1 LACSAISIWL
11 AGAGGGMRFV
21 HRVECAWTQAPH
33 GTMVGGD
40 APNHLSSVSSRPQRV
55 AEANESKWD

>member
-1 LACSAISIWL
+1 
-11 AGAGGGMRFV
+11 MRFV

-33 GTMVGGD
+33 GAMVGGD
-40 APNHLSSVSSRPQRV
+40 APDHLSSFSSRPQRV